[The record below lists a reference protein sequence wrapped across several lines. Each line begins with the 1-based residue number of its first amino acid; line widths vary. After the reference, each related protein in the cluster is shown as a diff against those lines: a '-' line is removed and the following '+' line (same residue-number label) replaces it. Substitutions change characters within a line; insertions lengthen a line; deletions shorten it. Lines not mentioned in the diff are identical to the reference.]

1 MNNEMTLNAREMKNQ
16 LVMNQVMAAALRPL
30 QAIANYYSR
39 MLEQRVSVRQ
49 TLHLINAQMAF
60 VMTVFVDSPILFRA
74 LCAAWLVVAL
84 LKCKSVL
91 GK

>member
-39 MLEQRVSVRQ
+39 MLEQPVSVRQ

>member
-30 QAIANYYSR
+30 QAIAHYYSR
-39 MLEQRVSVRQ
+39 MLEQPVSVRQ
-49 TLHLINAQMAF
+49 TLHLVNVQMAF
-60 VMTVFVDSPILFRA
+60 VLTVFVDSPILFRA

>member
-39 MLEQRVSVRQ
+39 MLEQPVSVRQ

-60 VMTVFVDSPILFRA
+60 VMTVFVDSSILFRA

>member
-39 MLEQRVSVRQ
+39 MLEQPVSVRQ
-49 TLHLINAQMAF
+49 TFHLINAQMAF
-60 VMTVFVDSPILFRA
+60 VMTVFVDSPILFRV

>member
-30 QAIANYYSR
+30 QAIAHYYSR
-39 MLEQRVSVRQ
+39 MLEQPVSVRQ
-49 TLHLINAQMAF
+49 TLHLMNAQMAF
-60 VMTVFVDSPILFRA
+60 VLTVFVDSPILFRA